1 MNLFGR
7 AIRSCFRKPV
17 KSLLLLLAV
26 CMISLLFLSGMA
38 SRSANIAVKDSTRQA
53 IGAGFLLEYNPEN
66 RSQRVDE
73 ACQKIS
79 ELYPDGQGSYDGVHL
94 EKMTVM
100 GSESWMVTT
109 DNSFESL
116 KSDDIEKI
124 AAVEGIADYN
134 ITTVPT
140 AVKQANFERIED
152 TDADQTND
160 FQGVALIGNRDM
172 SMDANV
178 LSGNVA
184 ILEGRMTTKDD
195 TNVCVISEEL
205 AEKNQ
210 LKVGGHLQFHSV
222 KAEEPVQEAAIVGIY
237 QVKERMEPYM
247 SGDTYRSENVI
258 FTDLHF
264 PEKVEQDDPLYEKAY
279 FKAANVDDYDAVKEA
294 IKKTDIHWQWYD
306 LIDNN
311 GNLEAAIVGIYQVK
325 ERMEPY
331 MSGDTY
337 RSENVIFTDLHFPEK
352 VEQDDPLYEKAY
364 FKAANVDDYD
374 AVKEAIKK
382 TDIHW
387 QWYDLIDNNGNL
399 DTMAS
404 NFNDL
409 EKISNTLLLAVAGA
423 GFIILFLIFV
433 FWIKNRTN
441 EIGILLSIGI
451 AKGKILLQILTEAVL
466 IGVLALALSFLIAP
480 AVSGAA
486 ADYLAGQQAEQAE
499 LQDDMDAGK
508 AATDYQAPELT
519 VTDVKTEI
527 TSYMLL
533 VDSLSVGVLIV
544 LSACAASVLI
554 FRKNP
559 KDILSEMS

>member
-1 MNLFGR
+1 MNLFQR
-7 AIRSCFRKPV
+7 AIRSSFRKPD
-17 KSLLLLLAV
+17 KSLLLLLVV
-26 CMISLLFLSGMA
+26 CIISLLFLSGMA
-38 SRSANIAVKDSTRQA
+38 SRSANIATQDSTRQA
-53 IGAGFLLEYNPEN
+53 IGAGFLLEYNPES
-66 RSQRVDE
+66 RSQRLEE
-73 ACQKIS
+73 ASQKIL
-79 ELYPDGQGSYDGVHL
+79 ERNPDGQGSYGGVHL
-94 EKMTVM
+94 KNVTVM
-100 GSESWMVTT
+100 GSENLMVTT
-109 DNSFESL
+109 DHSFESL
-116 KSDDIEKI
+116 KADDIEKI

-152 TDADQTND
+152 ADADQTND

-178 LSGNVA
+178 LSGNVT

-210 LKVGGHLQFHSV
+210 LKVGDHLQFHSV
-222 KAEEPVQEAAIVGIY
+222 KAEEPVQEATIVGIY
-237 QVKERMEPYM
+237 QVKEQMKPYM

-279 FKAANVDDYDAVKEA
+279 FKVANVDDYDAVKGA
-294 IKKTDIHWQWYD
+294 IKKTDI
-306 LIDNN
+306 N
-311 GNLEAAIVGIYQVK
+311 
-325 ERMEPY
+325 
-331 MSGDTY
+331 
-337 RSENVIFTDLHFPEK
+337 
-352 VEQDDPLYEKAY
+352 
-364 FKAANVDDYD
+364 
-374 AVKEAIKK
+374 
-382 TDIHW
+382 W

-409 EKISNTLLLAVAGA
+409 EKISNTLLLVVTGA
-423 GFIILFLIFV
+423 SFVILFLIFI
-433 FWIKNRTN
+433 FWIRNRTN

-451 AKGKILLQILTEAVL
+451 AKGKIFLQILTEAVL

-480 AVSGAA
+480 AVSNAA
-486 ADYLAGQQAEQAE
+486 ADYLVGQQAQQAE
-499 LQDDMDAGK
+499 LQDEMDTGK
-508 AATDYQAPELT
+508 VATDYQAPELT
-519 VTDVKTEI
+519 VTDVETEI
-527 TSYMLL
+527 TSTMLL
-533 VDSLSVGVLIV
+533 ADSLSVGVLII
-544 LSACAASVLI
+544 LSTGAASVLI

>member
-53 IGAGFLLEYNPEN
+53 IGAGFLLEYNPAN
-66 RSQRVDE
+66 RSRRVDE

-140 AVKQANFERIED
+140 AVKQANFQRIED
-152 TDADQTND
+152 ADADQTND

-210 LKVGGHLQFHSV
+210 LKVGGYLQFHSV
-222 KAEEPVQEAAIVGIY
+222 KAEEPV
-237 QVKERMEPYM
+237 R
-247 SGDTYRSENVI
+247 
-258 FTDLHF
+258 
-264 PEKVEQDDPLYEKAY
+264 
-279 FKAANVDDYDAVKEA
+279 
-294 IKKTDIHWQWYD
+294 
-306 LIDNN
+306 
-311 GNLEAAIVGIYQVK
+311 EAAIVGIYQVK

-451 AKGKILLQILTEAVL
+451 AKGKILLQILTEALL

-533 VDSLSVGVLIV
+533 VDSLSLGVLIV